1 MKKNK
6 PKLVA
11 VLACRNQSNRLY
23 GKPLQFLDKKNKIRV
38 IDQIIFSLKKI
49 NLFDN
54 IILAIAKKK
63 ENIIYEDVAKKH
75 QIKFIYGPEDNVIKR
90 LILSADRYNADEIFR
105 VTSESPFIYHELV
118 QKMLNIY
125 RESKLDAIFLDN
137 IVDGSGFEI
146 FSLNSMKAS
155 LKFAKGDAKEHV
167 TKYIRLN
174 KKKFKIIKFN
184 APKNLFRKDLRLTI
198 DNPED
203 LIVCKAIYD
212 KFEKDAPLFSL
223 KKIINFLDKNSK
235 YKKLISKYTLDGYK
249 TMYL

>member
-1 MKKNK
+1 MKQKK
-6 PKLVA
+6 HKLVA

-23 GKPLQFLDKKNKIRV
+23 GKPLQFLDKRNKIRV
-38 IDQIIFSLKKI
+38 IDQIIFTLKKI
-49 NLFDN
+49 NVFDS

-63 ENIIYEDVAKKH
+63 ENLIYEDVAKKH
-75 QIKFIYGPEDNVIKR
+75 NIKFIYGPENNVIKR
-90 LILSADRYNADEIFR
+90 LILSAKKCNADQIFR
-105 VTSESPFIYHELV
+105 VTSESPFIYHNLV
-118 QKMLNIY
+118 KKMLAIY
-125 RESKLDAIFLDN
+125 RKSKLDAIFLDN

-146 FSLNSMKAS
+146 FSLNSMKES

-184 APKNLFRKDLRLTI
+184 GPKKLFRKDLRLTI

-212 KFEKDAPLFSL
+212 KFKKDSPLFSL
-223 KKIINFLDKNSK
+223 KKIINFLDKNHK
-235 YKKLISKYTLDGYK
+235 YKELLSKYTFDGYK